1 MQNIL
6 EFIQQNP
13 NVVAESRDD
22 ASCRTFL
29 ATMGL
34 IDEIDAFTKAAEP
47 SFSVMVSDD
56 HLTHWIVAMCWSGHR
71 AGDNGYQ
78 VFCLP
83 KIQTT
88 EQQVRDFVD
97 FIHKKYQGRGQREL
111 VS

>member
-1 MQNIL
+1 
-6 EFIQQNP
+6 
-13 NVVAESRDD
+13 
-22 ASCRTFL
+22 
-29 ATMGL
+29 
-34 IDEIDAFTKAAEP
+34 
-47 SFSVMVSDD
+47 
-56 HLTHWIVAMCWSGHR
+56 
-71 AGDNGYQ
+71 